1 MAIKSIAI
9 ELLRS
14 RRRVHWAAPKKR
26 VPLTSAERKEVE
38 AVWGGGLV

>member
-26 VPLTSAERKEVE
+26 VSLTSVERKEVE
-38 AVWGGGLV
+38 AVWGGLV